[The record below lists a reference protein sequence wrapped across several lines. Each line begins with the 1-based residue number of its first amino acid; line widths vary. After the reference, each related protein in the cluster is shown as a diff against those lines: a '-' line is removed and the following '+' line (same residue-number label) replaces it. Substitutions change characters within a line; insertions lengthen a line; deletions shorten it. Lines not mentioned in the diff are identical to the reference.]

1 MFSKIVDY
9 ADTMSAQST
18 PMQTPCWRSQRL
30 CRHGVG
36 VVNDYA
42 DTFGNFEG
50 FSQILK
56 KQSGKKGIQ
65 MFLHIQQQ

>member
-1 MFSKIVDY
+1 MRTWCRRF
-9 ADTMSAQST
+9 
-18 PMQTPCWRSQRL
+18 QRL
-30 CRHGVG
+30 RRHGVG

-56 KQSGKKGIQ
+56 EQSGKKGI
-65 MFLHIQQQ
+65 